1 MGFIE
6 TTSSVFAYDRAP
18 WDLNAKKEWTH
29 MALFRENKLCHVA
42 MYVEVKECDVALE
55 DIHQK

>member
-1 MGFIE
+1 
-6 TTSSVFAYDRAP
+6 
-18 WDLNAKKEWTH
+18 